1 MPLVVISNFLYDEIA
16 SQLVYI
22 DERLDPGVYIRVRN
36 MDAYMSLI
44 NSREFREAN
53 KLTHKSVQL
62 LENYGLTKEKA
73 REWIRAWVSGAGD
86 GAE

>member
-1 MPLVVISNFLYDEIA
+1 MDEYDEY
-16 SQLVYI
+16 L
-22 DERLDPGVYIRVRN
+22 
-36 MDAYMSLI
+36 SLI

-73 REWIRAWVSGAGD
+73 RGWIKAWASGAGD